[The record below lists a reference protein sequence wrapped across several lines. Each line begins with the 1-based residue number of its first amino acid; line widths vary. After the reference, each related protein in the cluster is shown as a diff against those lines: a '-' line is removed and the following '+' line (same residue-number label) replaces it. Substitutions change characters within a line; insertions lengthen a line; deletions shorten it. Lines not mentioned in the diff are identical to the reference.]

1 MHVELE
7 TPPWRSN
14 ELQCHARCSLLAA
27 RCSLHAARC
36 TVHSRAGHKTRKKPM
51 SGEQQGQGGGGRTRG
66 EAIEPGKKRATP
78 LRTRICSKH
87 GHRYYKYTMRT
98 HCQNGQRTAH
108 REGEET
114 DFRTSARRKRERERE
129 ETENG

>member
-14 ELQCHARCSLLAA
+14 ELQCHA

-51 SGEQQGQGGGGRTRG
+51 NGEQQGQGGGENERRSDRT
-66 EAIEPGKKRATP
+66 
-78 LRTRICSKH
+78 
-87 GHRYYKYTMRT
+87 
-98 HCQNGQRTAH
+98 GQ
-108 REGEET
+108 ET
-114 DFRTSARRKRERERE
+114 SDS
-129 ETENG
+129 TENSYLF